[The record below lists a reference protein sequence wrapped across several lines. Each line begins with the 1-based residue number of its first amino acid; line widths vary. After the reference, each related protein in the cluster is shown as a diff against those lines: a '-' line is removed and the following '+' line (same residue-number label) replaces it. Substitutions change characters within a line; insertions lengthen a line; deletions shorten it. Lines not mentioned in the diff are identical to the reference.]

1 MKLLHLFNRNKKK
14 EEKKETPKQTKLSDC
29 LLDITFKSDQYKK
42 YMPYVMLHE
51 REITAGYS
59 IAQEQNITLTD
70 YVHYLYVSDVTLR
83 VVLVYQKYIEQHFP
97 LNNYGKISVPAND
110 IDYLTNL
117 CLDRQIISVDAVEV
131 DLAKGSCNIN
141 ESKITHSLRTVLME
155 FQQWLKFNSGEGM
168 TEHIDFDS
176 EDALFRFLNHLNGD
190 GSNLL
195 NKDRLY
201 APFIEYDI
209 KTIFTEYT
217 ADHAMINPM
226 TTVKILYEKLVAIP
240 MLDDANKYM
249 KNATGLSPV
258 DENPY
263 FVGIMKDVCLS
274 NGLYRYESTNL
285 HVISEFIM
293 QIREVCESK
302 CEYSIGDDASN
313 INLILRKVFNGEP
326 DLINLYYYRFT
337 EIYTETLELWGYK
350 RQGDDFKNTYMHAVV
365 QYCVELVN
373 DDTLNYAGAYTIT
386 EMLKS
391 LPKIHPEAQV
401 VRCMSAW
408 ELIYHITMKFVN
420 VIPHT
425 KHEAYEMVMN
435 EILKVGQKYK
445 DAYDKKMKTSLSEED
460 SSYWDPCIKSWD
472 EFRGTGLFM
481 ITNQFLHIFG
491 WAITYNPDKN
501 ECYPAR
507 VKYRGFSEDSVTRAY
522 EKVQKYMVENA
533 KEIYDES
540 DYENQEE

>member
-14 EEKKETPKQTKLSDC
+14 EEKKEAPKQTKLSDC

-51 REITAGYS
+51 REITAGYP

-83 VVLVYQKYIEQHFP
+83 VVSVYQKCIEPHFP
-97 LNNYGKISVPAND
+97 LNNYGKISVPDND

-117 CLDRQIISVDAVEV
+117 CLDRQIISVDAVGF
-131 DLAKGSCNIN
+131 DDATGSCNIN

-168 TEHIDFDS
+168 TAHIDFDS

-190 GSNLL
+190 GSNPL
-195 NKDRLY
+195 NKDQLY
-201 APFIEYDI
+201 APFIEYEI
-209 KTIFTEYT
+209 GTIFTEY
-217 ADHAMINPM
+217 AYDPAMINPM
-226 TTVKILYEKLVAIP
+226 TTVKILYEKMVAIP
-240 MLDDANKYM
+240 MLVDANKYVE
-249 KNATGLSPV
+249 NATGLSPV
-258 DENPY
+258 DVNPY

-274 NGLYRYESTNL
+274 NGVYRYESTNL
-285 HVISEFIM
+285 HVFSEFIM
-293 QIREVCESK
+293 QIREVCDSK
-302 CEYSIGDDASN
+302 CDYFLDDYASN
-313 INLILRKVFNGEP
+313 INLVLLKVFNGES
-326 DLINLYYYRFT
+326 DLINLYYYRFN
-337 EIYTETLELWGYK
+337 EIYNKTIKAWGCK
-350 RQGDDFKNTYMHAVV
+350 QQGEDFKNTYMHEIV
-365 QYCVELVN
+365 QYCADLVN
-373 DDTLNYAGAYTIT
+373 DVTLKYAGVSTIT
-386 EMLKS
+386 ELLKS
-391 LPKIHPEAQV
+391 LPKNHPEAQV

-420 VIPHT
+420 VIPRT
-425 KHEAYEMVMN
+425 KHEEYEMVMN
-435 EILKVGQKYK
+435 ELLKVGQKYK
-445 DAYDKKMKTSLSEED
+445 DAYDKKMSASLPKED
-460 SSYWDPCIKSWD
+460 SSYWDPDIKSWD

-533 KEIYDES
+533 ETIYKES
-540 DYENQEE
+540 DYDEGE